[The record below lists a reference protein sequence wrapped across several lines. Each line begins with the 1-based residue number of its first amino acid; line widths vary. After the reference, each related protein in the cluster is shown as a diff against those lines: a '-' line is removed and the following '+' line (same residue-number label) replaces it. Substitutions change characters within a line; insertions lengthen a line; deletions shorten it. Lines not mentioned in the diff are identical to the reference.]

1 MASWKDSIVV
11 QASTDRVFA
20 YVDEPMNLPIW
31 LPFIVAV
38 HDVIGT
44 GAGQQFEWT
53 SKMAGLVLHGQS
65 TVVEHA
71 PNKCGVHQTIGMVRS
86 TFGYA
91 VEPHE
96 KGTRLTLKVEYGIPV
111 PVVGRL
117 AEHVLLRRN
126 VRELEVGLAT
136 IKEVLES

>member
-96 KGTRLTLKVEYGIPV
+96 KGTRLTLKVEYSIPV

>member
-1 MASWKDSIVV
+1 MISWKDSIVV

-20 YVDEPMNLPIW
+20 YVDEPMNLPVW
-31 LPFIVAV
+31 LPLIVAV

-53 SKMAGLVLHGQS
+53 AKMAGRLLHGQS

-71 PNKCGVHQTIGMVRS
+71 PNKCGVHQTIGMVSS

-96 KGTRLTLKVEYGIPV
+96 KGARLTLEIEYSIPV

-126 VRELEVGLAT
+126 VREFEVGLAT